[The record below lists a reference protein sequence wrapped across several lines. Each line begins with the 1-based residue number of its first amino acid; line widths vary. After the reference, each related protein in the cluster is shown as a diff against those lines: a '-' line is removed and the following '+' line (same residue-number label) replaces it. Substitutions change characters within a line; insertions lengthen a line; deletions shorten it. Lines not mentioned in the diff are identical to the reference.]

1 MLLAK
6 NGRRNLSLGKLIE
19 FILLFAISLT
29 MLQPLISSLL
39 KLPEPITSILKS
51 TDKAA
56 FFPLFLLSFLCV
68 LINKKFYF
76 NKGLLIVFFII
87 TLLSAISSTLNS
99 HSALSAVVQYL
110 LTFQGVILMLL
121 LSQVSL
127 SKTFPDKLMKL
138 LSLLAYIALLVGF
151 IEFFYPENVQQFI
164 HGENIKEMAVVRGDF
179 RAIISIFSHPALF
192 AWFMGFMFC
201 LNLSKYL
208 SLNDK
213 RFLYLAG
220 MFFLAV
226 LFSLRRKSIF
236 ACILIV
242 VISILISRKSNG
254 FKVFYACLM
263 LFFFAIFLGAFSEKL
278 YFLYEQT
285 MFRYF
290 SDSGFYTPRN
300 ILMEKSILIANQNF
314 PLGSGL
320 GTFGSWMSVVNYSPL
335 YQEYSLAGNYGM
347 SKDFPVFL
355 TDTYWPMIIAELG
368 WLGFFF
374 VFSFWIYL
382 LIKILSKYKSSSR
395 SFEFFTLFTFLAFFQ
410 LIIES
415 LSAPTLSSSPQIFI
429 IIIMVTVVFQSA
441 VRKSED

>member
-6 NGRRNLSLGKLIE
+6 NGHRNLSISKLIE
-19 FILLFAISLT
+19 LILLFAISIT
-29 MLQPLISSLL
+29 ILQPLISSLL

-51 TDKAA
+51 ADKAA
-56 FFPLFLLSFLCV
+56 FFPLFLLGFLFL
-68 LINKKFYF
+68 LINKKLYF
-76 NKGLLIVFFII
+76 DKGLLIVFFII
-87 TLLSAISSTLNS
+87 TLLSAISSALNS
-99 HSALSAVVQYL
+99 HSALSAVIQYL

-121 LSQVSL
+121 LSQIRL
-127 SKTFPDKLMKL
+127 SKTFPDKLIKV
-138 LSLLAYIALLVGF
+138 LSLLAYIALLIGF

-164 HGENIKEMAVVRGDF
+164 HGDNIKEMAVVRGDF
-179 RAIISIFSHPALF
+179 RSIISIFSHPELF

-226 LFSLRRKSIF
+226 LFSLRRKSIV
-236 ACILIV
+236 ACILIA
-242 VISILISRKSNG
+242 VISILISRKSND
-254 FKVFYACLM
+254 FKVLYACLI
-263 LFFFAIFLGAFSEKL
+263 LFVFATFLGAFSDKL

-347 SKDFPVFL
+347 SKGFPVFL

-368 WLGFFF
+368 WLGFLF
-374 VFSFWIYL
+374 VFTFWFYL
-382 LIKILSKYKSSSR
+382 LFKILSKYKNSSKN
-395 SFEFFTLFTFLAFFQ
+395 FEFFTLFTFLALFQ

-415 LSAPTLSSSPQIFI
+415 LSAPTLSRSPQIFI
-429 IIIMVTVVFQSA
+429 ITIMVTFVFQSA
-441 VRKSED
+441 VRKSEG

>member
-1 MLLAK
+1 
-6 NGRRNLSLGKLIE
+6 
-19 FILLFAISLT
+19 
-29 MLQPLISSLL
+29 
-39 KLPEPITSILKS
+39 
-51 TDKAA
+51 
-56 FFPLFLLSFLCV
+56 
-68 LINKKFYF
+68 
-76 NKGLLIVFFII
+76 
-87 TLLSAISSTLNS
+87 
-99 HSALSAVVQYL
+99 
-110 LTFQGVILMLL
+110 
-121 LSQVSL
+121 
-127 SKTFPDKLMKL
+127 
-138 LSLLAYIALLVGF
+138 
-151 IEFFYPENVQQFI
+151 
-164 HGENIKEMAVVRGDF
+164 
-179 RAIISIFSHPALF
+179 
-192 AWFMGFMFC
+192 MGFMFC

-226 LFSLRRKSIF
+226 LFSLRRKSIV

-242 VISILISRKSNG
+242 VISILISRKSND
-254 FKVFYACLM
+254 FKVLYACLM
-263 LFFFAIFLGAFSEKL
+263 LFVFATFLGAFSDKL

-368 WLGFFF
+368 WLGFLF
-374 VFSFWIYL
+374 VFTFWIYL
-382 LIKILSKYKSSSR
+382 LFKILSKYKNSSKN
-395 SFEFFTLFTFLAFFQ
+395 FEFFTLF
-410 LIIES
+410 
-415 LSAPTLSSSPQIFI
+415 
-429 IIIMVTVVFQSA
+429 
-441 VRKSED
+441 